1 MPSGRE
7 ARLKAGLHS
16 ERNSHL
22 PLVAACPAYKK
33 ARLGYPE
40 QAFGVTFIYF
50 LRLAIISSA
59 TLRGASA

>member
-40 QAFGVTFIYF
+40 RALG
-50 LRLAIISSA
+50 LRLFISC
-59 TLRGASA
+59 GWQ